1 MTIMPFLSAAGCRRS
16 AGSIRMALL
25 AVMILVTAEGAT
37 GGAVEADGM
46 STAPTFA
53 PDGSAVAFV
62 SDATNLVDGDTN
74 GASDVFLRDLAT
86 GRIERV
92 SVGTSGAEAQEASLA
107 VAFAGTPDVMLF
119 VTLARLDPADR
130 NDHFDLYLRD
140 RARGV
145 TRRLVASHDGDD
157 PDGDVYRVEASRDGR
172 YAVFGSAA
180 TNLVA
185 ADRNGKDDV
194 FRVEL
199 ATGRVERMSV
209 RDRGGESDGHSVNPA
224 ISPDGTRVAFL
235 SDAVALVDGD
245 TNQAQDVFLRDT
257 RTGRTRRISVAS
269 DGVGAD
275 WHSGNPAFGT
285 DDLVVFDS
293 GATNLVPGDRNDAW
307 DVFVHDLRDGT
318 TARVSSRP
326 DGTDVDDGSASGSLS
341 ADGRRV
347 AFTSMASN
355 LDPADGD
362 PVEDLFVRPLDG
374 GPPVRVSRPLA
385 RSMNDGVSGVPEFSP
400 DGDRVAFASESSEL
414 VPGDTNG
421 VMDVFLVDLTSGM
434 VSRLSQREPT
444 P

>member
-1 MTIMPFLSAAGCRRS
+1 MVLAA
-16 AGSIRMALL
+16 
-25 AVMILVTAEGAT
+25 AEGAT

-46 STAPTFA
+46 TTAPTFA

-62 SDATNLVDGDTN
+62 SDASNLVDGDTN
-74 GASDVFLRDLAT
+74 GVSDVFLRDLAT

-92 SVGTSGAEAQEASLA
+92 SVYGSGVPSTEASLA
-107 VAFAGTPDVMLF
+107 VAFAGTPDVVLF

-145 TRRLVASHDGDD
+145 TRRLVASHDGGD
-157 PDGDVYRVEASRDGR
+157 PDGDLYRVEASRDGR

-209 RDRGGESDGHSVNPA
+209 RDGGGESDGHSVNPA

-235 SDAVALVDGD
+235 SDSATLVDGD

-257 RTGRTRRISVAS
+257 RTGRTCRISVAS
-269 DGVGAD
+269 DGVESD

-285 DDLVVFDS
+285 DDLIAFDS

-307 DVFVHDLRDGT
+307 DVFVHDLRDGST
-318 TARVSSRP
+318 VRVSSRP
-326 DGTDVDDGSASGSLS
+326 DGTDADDGSAAGALS

-347 AFTSMASN
+347 AFTSMASD

-362 PVEDLFVRPLDG
+362 PVEDLFVRLLDG
-374 GPPVRVSRPLA
+374 GPTVRVSRPLE
-385 RSMNDGVSGVPEFSP
+385 RPLNDGVSGVPAFSP
-400 DGDRVAFASESSEL
+400 DGERVVFASESSAL
-414 VPGDTNG
+414 VAGDTNG
-421 VMDVFLVDLTSGM
+421 VMDVFLADITSGTI
-434 VSRLSQREPT
+434 VRLSERDPA